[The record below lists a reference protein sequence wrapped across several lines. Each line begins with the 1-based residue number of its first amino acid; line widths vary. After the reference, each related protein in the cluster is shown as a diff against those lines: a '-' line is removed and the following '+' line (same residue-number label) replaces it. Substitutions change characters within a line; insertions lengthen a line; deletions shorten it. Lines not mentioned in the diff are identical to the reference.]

1 MTGQV
6 RLPVCVRSA
15 GKPVTTHHDVPHL
28 GLKHTARVSS
38 RGGFHSPGDLVIPGG
53 TTRPVHGVGAPDPS
67 TTTGCRWGSQ
77 VTHHVSSPAARRPGG
92 RFLHGRN
99 GHQAFQGGPLSTRD
113 HPAPRFLLHHG
124 PVIDGACASE
134 DPSQPGRR
142 IVHKMRRGLQA
153 AFVLCRPLVTGPSPV
168 RTIRFTTSPSATPE
182 AGCIMPGMSPS
193 DRTSFAC
200 LRDPRCGSTMP
211 FGSGRHAR
219 SRTARR

>member
-1 MTGQV
+1 MAPYQAEPCKPPRPRAGAYFIHQV
-6 RLPVCVRSA
+6 GWTSLMEPLVLPVASA
-15 GKPVTTHHDVPHL
+15 H
-28 GLKHTARVSS
+28 RI
-38 RGGFHSPGDLVIPGG
+38 R
-53 TTRPVHGVGAPDPS
+53 S

-77 VTHHVSSPAARRPGG
+77 VTHHDSSPAARRPGG